1 MEISFKIRIEK
12 NQEFSLTI
20 ENLPELTSLIKSLIT
35 VLEVGCRNVVIN
47 NQETF
52 LKITTFEDAAMLSIL
67 KTFVEVA
74 YFNLNSQSKK
84 LKD

>member
-20 ENLPELTSLIKSLIT
+20 ENLPELAGLIKSLLN
-35 VLEVGCRNVVIN
+35 VLKVGCRNVVIN

-52 LKITTFEDAAMLSIL
+52 LKITTLEDAAVLSIL
-67 KTFVEVA
+67 KTFVEVV
-74 YFNLNSQSKK
+74 YFSLNNTSRE
-84 LKD
+84 LKV